1 MTFKVL
7 LFELA
12 LVMIMGWPLWTAW
25 TRGKIGGPF
34 AFVERKTSPI
44 TFWLAVAVFG
54 FGFFL
59 IVAALVETAIKAI
72 SN

>member
-1 MTFKVL
+1 VTFKTL
-7 LFELA
+7 IALFAVSAIL
-12 LVMIMGWPLWTAW
+12 GWPLWTAW

-44 TFWLAVAVFG
+44 SFWLCVVVFG
-54 FGFFL
+54 FAFFL
-59 IVAALVETAIKAI
+59 VVLALAETAIKEI